1 MVEEQEGK
9 SSFGRWFLDFLIGYL
24 PFLPIQMLI
33 LYDMVSKMETGGGKV
48 FAVASYI
55 CMVAIFSG
63 GLSELGYGLRYRWC
77 KKINSEDCIK
87 DAKYTAERVSL
98 EAVRADRVDLVG
110 GDEYD
115 LFVKYG
121 LGSQD
126 EEDSTS
132 EGVRTPK
139 GKIYT

>member
-1 MVEEQEGK
+1 MIEEQEVK

-33 LYDMVSKMETGGGKV
+33 LYDMVSKMETGRGKI

-63 GLSELGYGLRYRWC
+63 GLSELGYGLRYRWR
-77 KKINSEDCIK
+77 KRSDNINSTK
-87 DAKYTAERVSL
+87 DENDTAEKVSL
-98 EAVRADRVDLVG
+98 KTVEADRIAPVNVN
-110 GDEYD
+110 EYD

-121 LGSQD
+121 LGIQD

-132 EGVRTPK
+132 
-139 GKIYT
+139 